1 MVAER
6 LYVSYG
12 QRPAAMIKDL
22 LTKLDLAS
30 TIPQGARIGLKP
42 NLVVARPAWEGA
54 TTDPALV
61 EGLIQYLQEHGFKE
75 LVIAEG
81 SWIGDSTARAF
92 QACGYLELA
101 EKYGVELVDLQKD
114 SFHSRKVGD
123 LELLVCDEL
132 DKIDYLINLPVLKGH
147 CQTRI
152 TCALKNLKGCIPNQ
166 EKRRY
171 HTLGLHKPIAYLNKA
186 LKTHLVIVDG
196 LVGDLDFEEGGNP
209 VQMDRII
216 VGTDPVL
223 VDSYVAHL
231 LGYRPEDIPYLTIAA
246 ELGVGTLYS
255 EANQVVVMG
264 EEHTTS
270 RIAPTREV
278 ARLAALVTEDQAC
291 SACYGSLIH
300 ALGRLGESGL
310 LGRVPQPLFI
320 GQGFQ
325 GEAGPGLGIGSCTR
339 GFTSF
344 VPGCPPT
351 AKAILDFLSKH
362 LN

>member
-1 MVAER
+1 MLADR

-12 QRPAAMIKDL
+12 QNPSAMIKEL
-22 LTKLDLAS
+22 LTQLDVAS

-61 EGLIQYLQEHGFKE
+61 EGLIQYLQEHGFRE
-75 LVIAEG
+75 IVIAEG

-92 QACGYLELA
+92 RACGYLELA

-114 SFHSRKVGD
+114 SFRTRRVEE
-123 LELLVCDEL
+123 LELLVCDEME
-132 DKIDYLINLPVLKGH
+132 KIDYLINLPVLKGH

-171 HTLGLHKPIAYLNKA
+171 HSLGLHKPIAYLNKA

-231 LGYRPEDIPYLTIAA
+231 LGYGSEEIPYLTLAA
-246 ELGVGTLYS
+246 DLGVGKLYS
-255 EANQVVVMG
+255 EASQVVVVG
-264 EEHTTS
+264 KEHATS
-270 RIAPTREV
+270 RIQPTRAV
-278 ARLAALVTEDQAC
+278 ARLEKLVTEDQAC

-300 ALGRLGESGL
+300 ALGRLNDRGL
-310 LGRVPQPLFI
+310 IGRVPQPLFI
-320 GQGFQ
+320 GQGFKGQ
-325 GEAGPGLGIGSCTR
+325 TGEGLGIGSCTR
-339 GFTSF
+339 GLTSS